1 MRYMGLPKDLL
12 SGTYKRPRLFLCGV
26 NKEKICELEAT
37 SLSGSF
43 KFNSYDELT
52 FTVGRTYTNM
62 ITGETDVNPFYD
74 QIESLRTVL
83 LEGFGYFEI
92 QEPEI
97 VSDGIREVKNVTAYG
112 YEYTLAQKYL
122 EEFDI
127 NTGEIWSIDGVTLY
141 DPDDVEHSLLHMVL
155 EKTYGCWT
163 IGHVDDSLRTMSR
176 QFEISRVSIY
186 DFIVQDIC
194 EKFNCFAVFD
204 TVDNT
209 ISLYAEALI
218 TKFIGDGV
226 TTSFIISPPYTSPL
240 GGVSI
245 NSYKTTAYTYDD
257 KTGILTFKNPPESG
271 SVIEVTDGSQDQW
284 TTDVYVTFEN
294 LAQEISINYSADD
307 IKTVL
312 SIKGADDLDIR
323 EVNMGLPYLVDIS
336 YYYSVDWMGKDLFDA
351 YTKYLK
357 KCNDNQIQ
365 YTKNATDMLDINDKI
380 QYEENRT
387 SLQYS
392 IAEHVNHDTVGTYYI
407 KATDEVTGYD
417 KYEEVTLPGDYNSKV
432 VYYTLDGTDINEKK
446 FQSLYKALQTY
457 FKSQDVKDTAE
468 INDLKKDFLFL
479 KTYTLDYLIEQLSSA
494 TSLTQ
499 KDRAINNVF
508 DEIWQ
513 QLGKN
518 PLNDLY
524 YKPYSEIKK
533 NAEEDGWNDPANGQ
547 YWEYYPML
555 LIVNS
560 LESTMNERDAVVNEY
575 KKEYTKLSNE
585 NSEIQNSVLISDES
599 NFTRS
604 QLITLN
610 AFLREDEYTD
620 DNFFLTGYDTN
631 EDIIKTKQE
640 LMECGRI
647 ELQKLCEPKLSFSMD
662 MSNIYAM
669 PEFSPIVDHFQLG
682 NLIRVELRKDYVKR
696 ARILEVSVNFDDFSD
711 FTCEFGELTN
721 LRTPS
726 SIHADLLSTAL
737 TAGKSVAS
745 NASYWQ
751 KGVDKINNIELK
763 IQQGLLDAVQ
773 ALKDSEGNQ
782 YIDTS
787 EYGLRLMKRDANG
800 NINPK
805 QGWMINNSFLYSDDG
820 FKTARA
826 AFGEYTY
833 NNNNYYGVLAEALVG
848 KMIVGGSLEISN
860 NDGTL
865 KFDKNGFSVN
875 NGTTTVTLDP
885 NSDRMF
891 NVSGNGD
898 SIYFDENGKLHI
910 DGNGQDIDLTLNEQ
924 YSELKNTTDGLTS
937 KVGQV
942 EMDIKGLSTNFQYFG
957 TCSTG
962 EDRLTKEVTLEDFQD
977 RVGAIIAV
985 LFTEGNTNPNPGLVI
1000 NGGYETLVQYND
1012 FSSEDGPKAFEYYI
1026 WPPNSVVVFVRSDD
1040 YWVVADS
1047 GTLYKTRELSSQIIQ
1062 TEKSITQTIVDY
1074 KEEVASTYSTQSQ
1087 TNNAISSVVAKTL
1100 HYGTCETDANDVNKI
1115 VNCDGF
1121 ELYNGASIAVKFS
1134 NSNTVVLPFLDVNN
1148 TGRKPILADGYGL
1161 DANDNKN
1168 WPAGAIV
1175 NFVYDG
1181 SNWNIADSGSLSKI
1195 VQTADSIT
1203 AEVSR
1208 ATEAEK
1214 SLSAK
1219 IQINADAIT
1228 SKVSAGELS
1237 SAIQQTESRVRYSWN
1252 QSSKYIQL
1260 EDDGSLNIY
1269 KLDGNG
1275 NRSTL
1280 LMKQND
1286 NGTYYYHN
1294 GNFVGKIGAGYVNGY
1309 ENSRGI
1315 IFDISDGNR
1324 SFMAWVDS
1332 DKTGYN
1338 QNEFKLVYSPG
1349 NVDGLTGGF
1358 TFNSNVTFNDSIE
1371 TNNNIWAKQGII
1383 IGNDTA
1389 NMIQPI
1395 YEGGFEL
1402 YELYSGG
1409 IRTRVWQGSGE
1420 NYSTFGVYRDKYTF
1434 SASTSKVIDVGGN
1447 SIVNQSDARLKTN
1460 INDTKVNALD
1470 TLSNIELKEFDWIE
1484 DGSHEAIGMIAQQ
1497 LQTVAPDLV
1506 FEDSQTGKLSIKT
1519 IKLIPYLIK
1528 AIQELSVKND

>member
-12 SGTYKRPRLFLCGV
+12 SGAYKRPKLFLCGV
-26 NKEKICELEAT
+26 DKTKICELDPI

-43 KFNSYDELT
+43 KFNAYDELT
-52 FTVGRTYTNM
+52 FTIGRTYTNM
-62 ITGETDVNPFYD
+62 ISGNTDINPFYHK
-74 QIESLRTVL
+74 IEALRLVY

-97 VSDGIREVKNVTAYG
+97 TSDGIREVKNVTAYG

-127 NTGEIWSIDGVTLY
+127 NTGTVYSVDGVTLY
-141 DPDDVEHSLLHMVL
+141 NPYDVEHSLLHIVL
-155 EKTYGCWT
+155 EKTYGCWK
-163 IGHVDDSLRTMSR
+163 IGHVDESLRTMSR

-204 TVDNT
+204 TIENT
-209 ISLYAEALI
+209 VNLYAESLI

-226 TTSFIISPPYTSPL
+226 RTSFTLPTPYTSPL
-240 GGVSI
+240 GSVSI
-245 NSYKTTAYTYDD
+245 NSYKTTEYEYDET
-257 KTGILTFKNPPESG
+257 TGKLTLTKEIPADG
-271 SVIEVTDGSQDQW
+271 SVIEVTDGSQNQW
-284 TTDVYVTFEN
+284 MTDVYVTFEN
-294 LAQEISINYSADD
+294 LAKEISINYNADD

-312 SIKGADDLDIR
+312 TVKGSDELDIL

-336 YYYSVDWMGKDLFDA
+336 YYYSTDWMGKDLFNA
-351 YTKYLK
+351 YTKYLQ
-357 KCNDNQIQ
+357 KCDAGKDKFEANAKEILELIQ
-365 YTKNATDMLDINDKI
+365 EIA
-380 QYEENRT
+380 YETNRT

-392 IAEHVNHDTVGTYYI
+392 KASVSHETVGTYYI
-407 KATDEVTGYD
+407 KETDEVTKYD
-417 KYEEVTLPGDYNSKV
+417 VYKEVTLPDEYNANV
-432 VYYTLDGTDINEKK
+432 VYYTLNGTDINEEK
-446 FQSLYKALQTY
+446 FQSLFKALQTY
-457 FKSQDVKDTAE
+457 FKSKDTAE
-468 INDLKKDFLFL
+468 LNDLKESFSFL
-479 KTYTLDYLIEQLSSA
+479 KEPYTIEYLISQLSSEL
-494 TSLTQ
+494 SSNQ
-499 KDRAINNVF
+499 KDNAILNVF
-508 DEIWQ
+508 GEIWT
-513 QLGKN
+513 QLGRS
-518 PLNDLY
+518 PLNELY
-524 YKPYSEIKK
+524 LKQYNQIKQ
-533 NAEEDGWNDPANGQ
+533 NAESDGWNDPSHEQ

-560 LESTMNERDAVVNEY
+560 LEKEIKKRDELINNLDANQKSLDSENVAIKNGLL
-575 KKEYTKLSNE
+575 LSN
-585 NSEIQNSVLISDES
+585 
-599 NFTRS
+599 NFTDS

-620 DNFFLTGYDTN
+620 DNFFLTGHETT
-631 EDIIKTKQE
+631 EEIIKLKKN
-640 LMECGRI
+640 LLECGTI
-647 ELQKLCEPKLSFSMD
+647 ELHKLCEPKLEFSMD
-662 MSNIYAM
+662 MNNIYAI
-669 PEFSPIVDHFQLG
+669 PEFEPIVNNFQLG
-682 NLIRVELRKDYVKR
+682 NLIRVELRKDYIKR
-696 ARILEVSVNFDDFSD
+696 ARILEVDINFDDFSD
-711 FTCEFGELTN
+711 FSCKFGELTN

-751 KGVDKINNIELK
+751 KGTDKINNIELK
-763 IQQGLLDAVQ
+763 IQQGLLDAVKSIKE
-773 ALKDSEGNQ
+773 ADGNQ
-782 YIDTS
+782 YVQTD
-787 EYGLRLMKRDANG
+787 EYGIHLLKRDSVG
-800 NINPK
+800 NVDPK
-805 QGWMINNSFLYSDDG
+805 QARIINNQFVYSDDG
-820 FKTARA
+820 FRTAKA
-826 AFGEYTY
+826 VFGEYNY
-833 NNNNYYGVLAEALVG
+833 GGNNYYGILAEALVG
-848 KMIVGGSLEISN
+848 KMIIGSNLEVGN
-860 NDGTL
+860 NEGTL
-865 KFDKNGFSVN
+865 KFNENGLSVN
-875 NGTTTVTLDP
+875 NGNTFVTLNP
-885 NSDRMF
+885 NSNRLLD
-891 NVSGNGD
+891 VSGNGD
-898 SIYFDENGKLHI
+898 SLYFDEQGKMHI
-910 DGNGQDIDLTLNEQ
+910 SGSGKDIDLTLNDQ
-924 YSELKNTTDGLTS
+924 YSELKSTTDGLTS
-937 KVGQV
+937 KVGKV
-942 EMDIKGLSTNFQYFG
+942 EADIQGLSTGFQYFG
-957 TCSTG
+957 TCNTG
-962 EDRLTKEVTLEDFQD
+962 ADRLSKEVVLEDFQD
-977 RVGAIIAV
+977 RVGAIIAI
-985 LFTEGNTNPNPGLVI
+985 LFTEGNTNPNPGLMI
-1000 NGGYETLVQYND
+1000 NGGYEILVQYND
-1012 FSSEDGPKAFEYYI
+1012 FDSEDGAKAFEYYT
-1026 WPPNSVVVFVRSDD
+1026 WPPNSVVVFVRSED
-1040 YWVVADS
+1040 YWIVADS

-1074 KEEVASTYSTQSQ
+1074 KEEVASTYSTQTQ
-1087 TNNAISSVVAKTL
+1087 TNNAISSIVAKTL
-1100 HYGTCETDANDVNKI
+1100 HYGTCETDANTVTKI

-1161 DANDNKN
+1161 DADDNKN

-1195 VQTADSIT
+1195 VQTADSII

-1214 SLSAK
+1214 SLSSR

-1395 YEGGFEL
+1395 YDGGFEL

-1434 SASTSKVIDVGGN
+1434 SASSSKIIDVGGN

-1460 INDTKVNALD
+1460 INDTKINAID
-1470 TLSNIELKEFDWIE
+1470 VLSNIELKEFDWIE
-1484 DGSHEAIGMIAQQ
+1484 DGSHEDIGMIAQQ
-1497 LQTVAPDLV
+1497 LRTVAPDLV
-1506 FEDSQTGKLSIKT
+1506 FEDNETGKLSIKT

-1528 AIQELSVKND
+1528 AIQELSTTKD